1 MFLTTQQLNFLDEFK
16 LRAFLE
22 LRIPEGLYLDYK
34 VALSG
39 TSDKDSKREFLK
51 DVTAFANAAGG
62 QIVLGAKEPA
72 DGQSVE
78 EALVGIE
85 CAEAIAQDL
94 ERLCSTSI
102 DPRIP
107 GLGFFRVSLASGKSC
122 LIINVPP
129 SLSRPHMVDHAGHRS
144 FYVRHYESSFPMT
157 THELREAV
165 LQSASAELRTQQRVI
180 DRVNKLRSEIGPS
193 KPTILL
199 QAAPLI
205 ALATK
210 WDVFSQKF
218 EDTIRSGAS
227 GKVLHSYANLSTSLA
242 PRPTIYGLRTQND
255 RNEPPT
261 WKLDVHRDGY
271 LALTYADIQII
282 QTNDID
288 KVKRPVVHSGTCDV
302 FRGFSYVLGNLLEIT
317 GSDGPY
323 LLSAHFLNAQGTCL
337 CTEKPFTRFTEPYP
351 DQEIAWPD
359 HFRATGGD
367 LLAIADSQGLELFH
381 AFGFK
386 AIEK

>member
-1 MFLTTQQLNFLDEFK
+1 MFLTTQQLNFFDEFK

-22 LRIPEGLYLDYK
+22 LQIPEGLYLDYK
-34 VALSG
+34 MALSG

-62 QIVLGAKEPA
+62 QMVLGAKEAA

-107 GLGFFRVSLASGKSC
+107 GLGFFRVPLASGKSC
-122 LIINVPP
+122 LIVNVPP
-129 SLSRPHMVDHAGHRS
+129 SLSRPHMVNHAGHRS

-180 DRVNKLRSEIGPS
+180 DRVNQLRSEIGPS

-218 EDTIRSGAS
+218 DDTIRLGAR
-227 GKVLHSYANLSTSLA
+227 GKVLHTYADLSTSLA

-255 RNEPPT
+255 RNEPT

-271 LALTYADIQII
+271 LSLTYADIQTHVID
-282 QTNDID
+282 QT
-288 KVKRPVVHSGTCDV
+288 KRPVIHSGTCDI

-317 GSDGPY
+317 CSDGPY

-337 CTEKPFTRFTEPYP
+337 WTEKPYQRFTEPYP

-386 AIEK
+386 AIAK